1 MLPVGPLPV
10 KRSPPPRFFDFRDTK
25 KQIRC
30 NYYAANPTVTE
41 VYPIATVGHHFRF
54 RGSSMTWPAYEAAVP
69 LIIALFLNT
78 GIALILAMEGWKHR
92 SAALARIFVIM
103 MAGVFIW
110 SFVYA
115 LQLGI
120 EDAALQYRLVQAEYI
135 GIQLVILSA
144 FFFAVKYTGNEPWLS
159 WKNVALVIAIPA
171 AILLA
176 VATNDFHHLYYAGM
190 AMVETGPFPHL
201 SFSHGPLFP
210 VQIAYAYVLTLTA
223 LIMMVRHYWRSNPEY
238 RRQTALLLTAY
249 IIPFAG
255 NVVGIAGIGSFHLFF
270 DPTPF
275 CFLVSGIIL
284 FYIIVMHELLAILPI
299 ARDNAVESLQE
310 GYLVLDESRRV
321 IDINTAAL
329 AIFDASRERILGAPA
344 RLLWRGFDDAVLHEG
359 SMEVAGD
366 AIRTK
371 LSGRHY
377 DFSFTPVTGRVTG
390 QEGSIVFIHDITENR
405 RYRDALYEAN
415 RKINLM
421 ADITRHD
428 ILNQVQGITMLL
440 ELIRMEEPCTPE
452 SPVARYIQM
461 IEQGAVNI
469 EHQISFTRDYQDL
482 GVDSPTWQ
490 NIGMVAA
497 EAAGHL
503 SGRHLSVSVEP
514 QAADCEVYADPL
526 LGKVFYNLFE
536 NAARHGGD
544 GVSTAVVS
552 ITPPPAEGGALTIAI
567 RDDGEGVAGKIK
579 ERIFDRSFGK
589 NTGFGLFLTREI
601 LSITG
606 IAIHETGTEGEG
618 ACFEITVPS
627 GAWRMGAR
635 QPSGPDPSPG
645 TAVTGTTG

>member
-1 MLPVGPLPV
+1 M
-10 KRSPPPRFFDFRDTK
+10 
-25 KQIRC
+25 
-30 NYYAANPTVTE
+30 A
-41 VYPIATVGHHFRF
+41 
-54 RGSSMTWPAYEAAVP
+54 WPAYEAAVP

-92 SAALARIFVIM
+92 SAVLARIFVLM

-110 SFVYA
+110 SFIYGI
-115 LQLGI
+115 QLGI
-120 EDAALQYRLVQAEYI
+120 EDAVLQYRLVQVEYI

-144 FFFAVKYTGNEPWLS
+144 FFFAVKYTGNEGWLS
-159 WKNVALVIAIPA
+159 WRTIALLCVVPA

-176 VATNDFHHLYYAGM
+176 VVTNDYHHLYYTGM
-190 AMVETGPFPHL
+190 TMVETGPFPTL
-201 SFSHGPLFP
+201 KFSHGLLFTL
-210 VQIAYAYVLTLTA
+210 QIAYAYVLTITA
-223 LIMMVRHYWRSNPEY
+223 LIMMVRHYYRSNPEY
-238 RRQTALLLTAY
+238 RRQTALLLVAY
-249 IIPFAG
+249 IIPLAG
-255 NVVGIAGIGSFHLFF
+255 NMIGIAGIGSFHLFF

-275 CFLVSGIIL
+275 CFLISGIIL

-299 ARDNAVESLQE
+299 ARDHAVESLQE
-310 GYLVLDESRRV
+310 GYLVLDENRRV
-321 IDINTAAL
+321 IDINQSAL

-344 RLLWRGFDDAVLHEG
+344 RSLWKGFDDALLHEG

-377 DFSFTPVTGRVTG
+377 DLSFSPVTGRVSD

-428 ILNQVQGITMLL
+428 ILNQVQGISMLL
-440 ELIRMEEPCTPE
+440 ELIRMEEPPAPG
-452 SPVARYIQM
+452 SPLARYLGM
-461 IEQGAVNI
+461 IEEGAVNI
-469 EHQISFTRDYQDL
+469 EHQISFTRDYQNL
-482 GVDSPTWQ
+482 GVESPTWQ

-514 QAADCEVYADPL
+514 QAADYEVYADPL

-552 ITPPPAEGGALTIAI
+552 ITPPPGEGGPLAIAI
-567 RDDGEGVAGKIK
+567 RDNGEGVASKIK

-606 IAIHETGTEGEG
+606 IAISETGTEGEG

-627 GAWRMGAR
+627 GAWRMGAHP
-635 QPSGPDPSPG
+635 PSGPVSSPG
-645 TAVTGTTG
+645 TAVTGSTD